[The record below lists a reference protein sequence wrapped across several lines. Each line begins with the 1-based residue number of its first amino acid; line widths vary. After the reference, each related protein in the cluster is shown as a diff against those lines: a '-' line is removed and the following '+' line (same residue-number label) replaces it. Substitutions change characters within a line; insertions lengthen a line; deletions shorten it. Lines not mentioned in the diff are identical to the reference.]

1 VILNTDVTKITDQ
14 FSEHLRF
21 KSRPYGQLAGALIT
35 IRRQAVRQI
44 FSDMILSSLLKTIEK
59 FGVFLE
65 RCE

>member
-14 FSEHLRF
+14 FSEHLPF
-21 KSRPYGQLAGALIT
+21 KSLSDGQLAGALIT
-35 IRRQAVRQI
+35 ITRQAARQI
-44 FSDMILSSLLKTIEK
+44 FSHMILSSLLKTIEK